1 LAQGIQRSRRLALLS
16 AIVLSLTIALP
27 ALANDDHHH
36 KPKPNPVVNVQVLAF
51 DDFHGYLEANP
62 APGVEQLATSLAMLR
77 QGHKNTITAAAGDLI
92 GGTPF
97 LSGVFQD
104 EPTIESMNALG
115 LDVSTVGN
123 HEFDRG
129 VTELL
134 RIQKGGCS
142 PVTGCY
148 FPDQPYA
155 GADFQYLA
163 ANVVKQGTNKTVL
176 PPYWIEKIDGVK
188 VGFIGIVLKETPS
201 LVAQSGIKGWQF
213 KDEVATAN
221 KLVPKLRH
229 EGVEAIVLLLH
240 QGGLQDSGGTYNGCS
255 GISGPIVDMQSKL
268 DPEIDLIVTGHVHQ
282 AYNCV
287 MTDPA
292 GHPRHVT
299 SADSNGRYITEIN
312 LPINRKTGDV
322 VRSKVTTVNQIVAAT
337 APADPVQTAIIA
349 KWKALSGTVG
359 NRPVGMI
366 TATIARA
373 GTPPG
378 ADRGS
383 ESDLGNMIADS
394 QQWATLGNG
403 AQLALMNPG
412 GLRADLTYPSSASG
426 EGDGVVTYAESYNVQ
441 PYGNLLSTMPMTGA
455 QIVRALQQQCQPAGS
470 GRPFLH
476 LGVSAG
482 VTYDLQKTIT
492 AGNCTSVTISNL
504 KLNGVAV
511 TDAGTYVVTVNNFL
525 ADGGDNFPAF
535 AETPVASRI
544 GGGIDL
550 DATNAYLG
558 TMGPIAPPGTSRV
571 YELP

>member
-1 LAQGIQRSRRLALLS
+1 MS
-16 AIVLSLTIALP
+16 AIVLSLSFALP
-27 ALANDDHHH
+27 AAAYDDHQSRA
-36 KPKPNPVVNVQVLAF
+36 KGDPVVNVQILAF
-51 DDFHGYLEANP
+51 DDFHGYLESSPP
-62 APGVEQLATSLAMLR
+62 AMVGTTPAGGVEYLATHLAMLR
-77 QGHKNTITAAAGDLI
+77 KGHKNSITAAAGDII

-97 LSGVFQD
+97 LSGIFHD

-115 LDVSTVGN
+115 LQVSSVGN
-123 HEFDRG
+123 HEFDQG

-134 RIQKGGCS
+134 RMQNGGCH
-142 PVTGCY
+142 PVDGCY

-163 ANVVKQGTNKTVL
+163 ANVVKEGTNKTVL
-176 PPYWIEKIDGVK
+176 PPYWIKKINGVK
-188 VGFIGIVLKETPS
+188 IGFIGIVLKETPA
-201 LVAQSGIKGWQF
+201 LVAQAGIKGWQF

-221 KLVPKLRH
+221 KLVPELRH
-229 EGVEAIVLLLH
+229 AGAEAIVLLLH
-240 QGGLQDSGGTYNGCS
+240 EGGLQASTGTYNGCD
-255 GISGPIVDMQSKL
+255 GISGPIVDIQSKL
-268 DPEIDLIVTGHVHQ
+268 DPAIDLIVSGHVHQ

-299 SADSNGRYITEIN
+299 SADSYGRIITEIN
-312 LPINRKTGDV
+312 LPISLKTKDV
-322 VRSKVTTVNQIVAAT
+322 ERSKVTAVNHIVDQTV
-337 APADPVQTAIIA
+337 PKDPVQTAILT
-349 KWKALSGTVG
+349 KWKAISDTVG
-359 NRPVGMI
+359 NRPIGKI

-373 GTPPG
+373 GAGG

-394 QQWATLGNG
+394 QLWATLGNG

-412 GLRADLTYPSSASG
+412 GLRADLTYPSSAAG

-441 PYGNLLSTMPMTGA
+441 PYGNLLSTMPMSGA
-455 QIVRALQQQCQPAGS
+455 QIKAALEQQCQPS
-470 GRPFLH
+470 SMSRPFLH

-482 VTYDLQKTIT
+482 VTYDLQKTIV
-492 AGNCTSVTISNL
+492 GGVCTSVTISNL
-504 KLNGVAV
+504 KLNGVTIA
-511 TDAGTYVVTVNNFL
+511 DATSYMVTVNNFL

-535 AETPVASRI
+535 ALTPVSSRI

-558 TMGPIAPPGTSRV
+558 SPLAPIAPPGTARV
-571 YELP
+571 NELP